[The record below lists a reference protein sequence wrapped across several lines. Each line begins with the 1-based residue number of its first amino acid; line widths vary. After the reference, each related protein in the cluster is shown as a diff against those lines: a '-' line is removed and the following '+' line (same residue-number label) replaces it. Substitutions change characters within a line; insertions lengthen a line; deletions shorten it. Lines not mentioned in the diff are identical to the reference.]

1 MMRTRPMRWWD
12 IATIMPL
19 ETDLFGST
27 AWSPAQFWGELAQGN
42 RVYVVAED
50 EAEIVGYA
58 GLLCIPPTA
67 DVQTIAVA
75 SRAQRRGVGRALLQ
89 ELLTAARRA
98 ECTEVLL
105 EVRADNASAVAL
117 YADEGFD
124 MIARRSGYYGPG
136 EDALVMRRR
145 PA

>member
-1 MMRTRPMRWWD
+1 MRWWD